1 MEQLTNL
8 RSSLRAKLADI
19 AHTESFLIIFK
30 SITCN
35 TKSKAAKKS
44 GSRSVSYLEH
54 VSNQQCISTN
64 VVWNQKKNYKK
75 KTSARTEQ
83 NSIHIRQ
90 SQIHKPGVTKRYIHI
105 HRQLLFVLDVANVK
119 MNQCLISFVFFTVN

>member
-8 RSSLRAKLADI
+8 RNSLRAKLADI
-19 AHTESFLIIFK
+19 AHTESFLIILK

-35 TKSKAAKKS
+35 TKLKAAKKFKR
-44 GSRSVSYLEH
+44 SRSVSYLEH

-75 KTSARTEQ
+75 TSAGTEQ

-105 HRQLLFVLDVANVK
+105 HRQLLFVLDIANVK